1 MAGLSDDVD
10 TVFLC
15 LEASDLLLEP
25 MCTTWELQQ
34 ELVPY
39 VLSHSLQHDHFLKL
53 PKAERQA
60 KVKILTQRIL
70 SGETGAPS
78 GDEEESPGQ
87 MRMVEALSP
96 HRFWAHLRAKYG
108 TRLGSILDMLQLL
121 EPMLRPRS
129 VKILRFEGE
138 VSMPSASLI
147 LRASQPCPNA
157 AGAQETWQ
165 KDFEPE
171 TFSTAA
177 LNTWLS
183 EVSTARAPPLWSRLA
198 AAKERAPG
206 LQAKAFALILCAQ
219 ATSTETIPEAL
230 AVAGRSLCEDH
241 QPVPYL
247 SAVSFGAD
255 FTSERLQ
262 ALEELCAWSGGL
274 SFNVD
279 EPGMLRPA
287 AEGLSAHLFGEAE
300 DSSRF
305 FERRRYYAQKQ
316 ELGTCFMELPRLV
329 KYREGESTPSVT
341 PLHLHRKTLAGLPA
355 LLMKASSLPI
365 DYAVPSESMLTVLSD
380 VTLVLAHR
388 WSRSLRVWRIR
399 RGMRDLVFGEPGSIG
414 LDFEEPTPEGETGNN
429 TWRLRATHPPASA
442 LKMQEGSELVA
453 INRVRV
459 TERTPR
465 SEVAR
470 RISSRPVSLTFRL
483 PRNTAKEVSEL
494 EVLPMVVAEIVVS
507 ELREGLAPLKT
518 AQPPL
523 STALQKYQEVKAR
536 KVSQAFHQATR
547 LLRSIATW
555 GTVPGT
561 SVPAWVEDLPVESP
575 LGRRWAKTASL
586 DLFARE
592 PGLLFRVLMFCGEVS
607 TVSFAGRSCSTWQR
621 LLLDTA
627 QRSTRQLWSW
637 VLRHGRGVSPQQR
650 PGFWRWCLMQE
661 EDGGVHAALFAAAH
675 GTSGYPKVDGSQLAE
690 ECLLEAV
697 ARSDGSG
704 SLSRLSSGLGGAVPS
719 LQVATASMQELS
731 ASLGLPRLPSPILD
745 RLLQDPYHLQR
756 LWLLSDAALPWLVMQ
771 CRYFQ
776 VAIAAHVPNLFRHLM
791 GEGLAPELFFCR
803 WIQGLFQGCISSK
816 LQLQIMDHFI
826 LERSF
831 KVFVKLAVAIFMLL
845 EKRLIGQD
853 IEKMMDL
860 LFDSQAWEL
869 KDEELLSA
877 TFEVKVTRTMLKEI
891 Q

>member
-1 MAGLSDDVD
+1 MAGAGDVE
-10 TVFLC
+10 TIFLC
-15 LEASDLLLEP
+15 IEASDLLLEP
-25 MCTTWELQQ
+25 MCSTWELQQ

-53 PKAERQA
+53 PKAERQS

-121 EPMLRPRS
+121 EPFLRPRR
-129 VKILRFEGE
+129 VCVLRFEGE
-138 VSMPSASLI
+138 VNMPSASLI
-147 LRASQPCPNA
+147 LRASRPCPGA
-157 AGAQETWQ
+157 ANQETWQ
-165 KDFEPE
+165 KDFEVQS
-171 TFSTAA
+171 FNVAA

-183 EVSTARAPPLWSRLA
+183 EACPSRAPPLWSRLA
-198 AAKERAPG
+198 AAKEQLG
-206 LQAKAFALILCAQ
+206 VHDKACALVLCAQ
-219 ATSTETIPEAL
+219 ASSTETIPEAL
-230 AVAGRSLCEDH
+230 AVAGRSLCEDR
-241 QPVPYL
+241 PVPCL

-287 AEGLSAHLFGEAE
+287 AEGLAAHLFGEAN
-300 DSSRF
+300 DHGRF
-305 FERRRYYAQKQ
+305 NRFLERRRYYAQKQ
-316 ELGTCFMELPRLV
+316 ELGTCFMELPCLV
-329 KYREGESTPSVT
+329 KHPKGESTPSVT
-341 PLHLHRKTLAGLPA
+341 PLHLHRMQHHGLPA
-355 LLMKASSLPI
+355 LLVKASAQPI

-380 VTLVLAHR
+380 VTLILAHR

-414 LDFEEPTPEGETGNN
+414 LDFEEPTETGN

-483 PRNTAKEVSEL
+483 PKSNKEVPNSEIF
-494 EVLPMVVAEIVVS
+494 PMVVSEIVVS
-507 ELREGLAPLKT
+507 ELREGLLPLKT

-523 STALQKYQEVKAR
+523 STALQKHQEVKAR
-536 KVSQAFHQATR
+536 KEPQHLHQAAR
-547 LLRSIATW
+547 ILNSVQCW
-555 GTVPGT
+555 GTMPGST
-561 SVPAWVEDLPVESP
+561 VPAWVEDLRVDSP
-575 LGRRWAKTASL
+575 LGKQWAKTASL

-592 PGLLFRVLMFCGEVS
+592 PGLLFRVLMFCGEAS
-607 TVSFAGRSCSTWQR
+607 TLCFAGRSCSTWQK

-627 QRSTRQLWSW
+627 QRSSRQLWSW
-637 VLRHGRGVSPQQR
+637 VLRHGQSISSPQRPNFWHWCCRSGEAFLAGLQR
-650 PGFWRWCLMQE
+650 AASVQE
-661 EDGGVHAALFAAAH
+661 EAD
-675 GTSGYPKVDGSQLAE
+675 SPE
-690 ECLLEAV
+690 ESLLEAA
-697 ARSDGSG
+697 ARCDASG
-704 SLSRLSSGLGGAVPS
+704 SLSRLSSGLGGAAPS
-719 LQVATASMQELS
+719 LEVATGSMQKL
-731 ASLGLPRLPSPILD
+731 AKALGLQRLPSKVLD
-745 RLLQDPYHLQR
+745 GLLQDPWHCQR

-776 VAIAAHVPNLFRHLM
+776 VVIAAHLPNLFRHMM
-791 GEGLAPELFFCR
+791 GEGLAPELFYCR
-803 WIQGLFQGCISSK
+803 WIQGLFQGCLSVE
-816 LQLQIMDHFI
+816 LQLRIMDHFI
-826 LERSF
+826 FERSL
-831 KVFVKLAVAIFMLL
+831 KIFVKLAVAIFTSL

-860 LFDSQAWEL
+860 IFDPKVWEID
-869 KDEELLSA
+869 DEQLMKE
-877 TFEVKVTRTMLKEI
+877 TVGVKVTRSMLKEI